1 MNWLRKWLDSMRGK
15 SSPEPEAE
23 PQIGDPEVESKH
35 LTEENRRRREGEM
48 ENGEGRRLED
58 V

>member
-15 SSPEPEAE
+15 SSPEAKAE
-23 PQIGDPEVESKH
+23 PQIGDPNVESKH
-35 LTEENRRRREGEM
+35 LNEEDRRRREGEM
-48 ENGEGRRLED
+48 ENGEGRRLEE

>member
-1 MNWLRKWLDSMRGK
+1 MNWLRKWLDRIQGK
-15 SSPEPEAE
+15 SSTEPKAE

-35 LTEENRRRREGEM
+35 LTEETRRRREGEM
-48 ENGEGRRLED
+48 ENGEGRRRED

>member
-1 MNWLRKWLDSMRGK
+1 MRGK
-15 SSPEPEAE
+15 SSPELKAE

-35 LTEENRRRREGEM
+35 LSEETRRRREGEM
-48 ENGEGRRLED
+48 ENGEGRRRED